1 MSGPVSMNQLSR
13 NARGKRPHFFPT
25 DGLDQAMSM
34 ILVLAEELCVV
45 RDRLDTVEHV
55 ARDGGL
61 ADAIE
66 AYQPDEAALQAREA
80 RRQAFLAKLYY
91 LARKEAAE
99 LSGEDTPERFTA
111 TITDIAE
118 GRMD

>member
-1 MSGPVSMNQLSR
+1 MSVLAR

-45 RDRLDTVEHV
+45 RDRLDTVEKV

-66 AYQPDEAALQAREA
+66 AYQPTADDLSAREA
-80 RRQAFLAKLYY
+80 RRQAFLNRLYY
-91 LARKEAAE
+91 LARKESAE